1 MSTRKKRLAIIGS
14 GIAGLGAL
22 YRLNS
27 LYEITVFERDIYAG
41 GHTNTLYVE
50 EDGKRIPIDS
60 GFMVFNETTY
70 PLLTALLK
78 QLQVRTVDTDM
89 SFSVQN
95 RKSNVEWSG
104 TGFKRFFARTENLFK
119 PDFFRML
126 LNIAKFNKVG
136 LRDVDNDMFEDVSVE
151 EYVRANEIHAKALED
166 YILPMMSSLWS
177 ATTDDMRKF
186 PIRMLLKFMQT
197 HGLLHTYGQH
207 QWKTISGGASTYV
220 GELKQKL
227 VPDLRLSSAVEKV
240 SIGNNLVHVRTS
252 SGDTQSFDKCIIAT
266 HADQAAAMLDE
277 SCSDLKLQ
285 LQNFRYQ
292 KNFVTLHTDSSVMPA
307 TRGNWASWNYRL
319 SESTGSSSVH
329 YWMNNLQPLDTKT
342 NYFISLNSDDV
353 IQPATIKQR
362 IVYHHPLFTV
372 ATNKAKRQLER
383 NNLSSQHVFLCGS
396 YFGFGFHEDAL
407 RSAYS
412 VADILSQPSHFE
424 NHSRSSAAETTLKDV
439 AR

>member
-1 MSTRKKRLAIIGS
+1 MSKEKKRLAIIGS

-22 YRLNS
+22 YRLS
-27 LYEITVFERDIYAG
+27 DLYEITVFERDNYTG

-50 EDGKRIPIDS
+50 EDGKQIPIDS

-78 QLQVRTVDTDM
+78 NLQVQTVDTDM

-95 RKSNVEWSG
+95 SERNVEWSG
-104 TGFKRFFARTENLFK
+104 TGFKRFFARTENLLK
-119 PDFFRML
+119 PDFFKML

-136 LRDVDNDMFEDVSVE
+136 LRDVDNEMFEDVSVE
-151 EYVRANEIHAKALED
+151 DYVRSNQIHAKALED

-177 ATTDDMRKF
+177 ATTDDMRTF

-197 HGLLHTYGQH
+197 HGLLHTYGQY
-207 QWKTISGGASTYV
+207 QWKTIAGGASTYV
-220 GELKQKL
+220 RELKQKL
-227 VPDLRLSSAVEKV
+227 LPDVQLSTAAEQVTV
-240 SIGNNLVHVRTS
+240 RDNLVLVRTS
-252 SGDTQSFDKCIIAT
+252 TGDTHRFDKCIIAA

-277 SCSDLKLQ
+277 TSLDLKLQ

-292 KNFVTLHTDSSVMPA
+292 KNFVSLHTDSAVMPT
-307 TRGNWASWNYRL
+307 TRGNWASWNYKL
-319 SESTGSSSVH
+319 SESTKASSVH

-342 NYFISLNSDDV
+342 NYFISLNSDDE
-353 IQPATIKQR
+353 INPASIKQR

-372 ATNKAKRQLER
+372 ATNKAKRHLEQS
-383 NNLSSQHVFLCGS
+383 NLASQHVFLCGS

-424 NHSRSSAAETTLKDV
+424 NHSHRAAAEATRRDF

>member
-1 MSTRKKRLAIIGS
+1 MSNEKKRLAIIGS

-22 YRLNS
+22 YRLS
-27 LYEITVFERDIYAG
+27 DLYEITVFERDSYCG

-78 QLQVRTVDTDM
+78 HLQVQTVDTDM

-95 RKSNVEWSG
+95 RERHVEWSG

-119 PDFFRML
+119 PDFYRML
-126 LNIAKFNKVG
+126 LNIDKFNKVG
-136 LRDVDNDMFEDVSVE
+136 LRDVDNEMFEDVSVE
-151 EYVRANEIHAKALED
+151 EYVRSNQIHAKALED

-197 HGLLHTYGQH
+197 HGLLHTYGQY

-220 GELKQKL
+220 RELKQKI
-227 VPDLRLSSAVEKV
+227 VPDLQLRTAAEQV
-240 SIGNNLVHVRTS
+240 SIRDNMVLIRTS
-252 SGDTQSFDKCIIAT
+252 TGETHKFDKCIIAA

-277 SCSDLKLQ
+277 TSSDLKLQ

-292 KNFVTLHTDSSVMPA
+292 KNLVSLHTDSSVMPA

-319 SESTGSSSVH
+319 SESGKTSSVH

-342 NYFISLNSDDV
+342 NYFISLNSDHEID
-353 IQPATIKQR
+353 PATIKQKL
-362 IVYHHPLFTV
+362 VYHHPLFTV

-383 NNLSSQHVFLCGS
+383 SNLSSKHVFLCGS

-424 NHSRSSAAETTLKDV
+424 KHSRLTTLDTTLRDV